1 MKKSILLFM
10 GITLVAGLYARPQ
23 KSGHWVEVPDYPY
36 SLTASQDKDIK
47 EVSEELKK
55 QWADPVLQEEI
66 ELGIKTNRMGS
77 FYVGFFDP
85 KGRPVKVDNVS
96 ISS

>member
-36 SLTASQDKDIK
+36 ALTAPQDKDIK
-47 EVSEELKK
+47 EVSEKLKK

-77 FYVGFFDP
+77 FYVGFFDS
-85 KGRPVKVDNVS
+85 KGRPV
-96 ISS
+96 